1 MPRQVRIQFPGAV
14 YHVMARGD
22 RREAI
27 FLDDEDRRMF
37 LKVLEEACGRT
48 GWRCLAYV
56 LMGNHYHLVLETPE
70 PNLVAGMAWLQNTFT
85 RRHNVRHRLWGHLF
99 GGRYKAVLVDD
110 EDGWYLPTLI
120 DYVHL
125 NPARAGLVT
134 LGKGIEAFAWS
145 SLSTCYLLSPS
156 KRQPWL
162 QAQRGLKM
170 RGLADDARG
179 RRAYLEHL
187 ERRMC
192 SEGEK
197 AGHELREGQ
206 SLQTTLRR
214 GWLFGSQAFKEKMLK
229 LAQKVLSAG
238 AKRKN
243 YGSGAAILDHHLS
256 RAEALLESG
265 LRVCGLQAAALSGL
279 PCNDERKTL
288 VALVIKSQ
296 TTVPLDWIA
305 QKLHMGTRSTV
316 SRVTGVLSKRL
327 PNDKKLDK
335 RRHQITKGAGE

>member
-1 MPRQVRIQFPGAV
+1 
-14 YHVMARGD
+14 
-22 RREAI
+22 
-27 FLDDEDRRMF
+27 
-37 LKVLEEACGRT
+37 
-48 GWRCLAYV
+48 
-56 LMGNHYHLVLETPE
+56 
-70 PNLVAGMAWLQNTFT
+70 MAWLQNTFT
-85 RRHNVRHRLWGHLF
+85 RRHNVRHGLWGHLF

-134 LGKGIEAFAWS
+134 LEKGIEAFAWS
-145 SLSTCYLLSPS
+145 SLGTCYLLSPS
-156 KRQPWL
+156 KRHHWL
-162 QAQRGLKM
+162 QPQRGLKM

-187 ERRMC
+187 EQRMR

-214 GWLFGSQAFKEKMLK
+214 GWLFGGQAFKERMLN

-243 YGSGAAILDHHLS
+243 YGRGAAILDHHLS

-279 PCNDERKTL
+279 PCNDERKAL